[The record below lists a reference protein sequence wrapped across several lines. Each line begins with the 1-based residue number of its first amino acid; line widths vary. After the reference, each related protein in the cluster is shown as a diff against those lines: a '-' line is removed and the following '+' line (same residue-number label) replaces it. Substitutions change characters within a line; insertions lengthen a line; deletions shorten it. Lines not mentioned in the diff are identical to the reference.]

1 MLSRHA
7 VTRWRRAG
15 WVVAAVAAIRLGTLA
30 AAQPTPPAG
39 ATHAIRYRLAWRWG
53 RAVRTPD
60 GGWEVVTD
68 LGYRVHVR
76 RGYLTSYSM
85 ELVECPPLA
94 PLSGLFGP
102 TSAYAW
108 HSADMTNP
116 ATVRSAPIESLLAP
130 RAQDAGTV
138 RLPPQAYCQVH
149 YLVAR
154 ATTASRG
161 LPADVDMVDSSL
173 DVEGTVQRDGAPPTT
188 LVVKTAS
195 PNALLRPIARVDSG
209 RQDTLVV
216 LRRDLGQLFDGI
228 DFDTTRLPVVENRIV
243 ENLVNGTR
251 VKVRRDTR
259 AMVRVD

>member
-1 MLSRHA
+1 M
-7 VTRWRRAG
+7 WRRAG
-15 WVVAAVAAIRLGTLA
+15 WAVAALVALRLATLA
-30 AAQPTPPAG
+30 AAQPTPPSG
-39 ATHAIRYRLAWRWG
+39 ATHVIRYRLAWRWG
-53 RAVRTPD
+53 RAARTPD

-68 LGYRVHVR
+68 LGYRVHVN

-94 PLSGLFGP
+94 PLGWLLGP
-102 TSAYAW
+102 SPAYAW
-108 HSADMTNP
+108 HSADMVNP
-116 ATVRSAPIESLLAP
+116 ATVRSAPVESLIAL

-149 YLVAR
+149 YLIAR

-173 DVEGTVQRDGAPPTT
+173 GVEGTVQRDGTSPTA

-195 PNALLRPIARVDSG
+195 PNALLRPIPRVDTG
-209 RQDTLVV
+209 TQDTLVV
-216 LRRDLGQLFDGI
+216 LRRDLGRLFDGI
-228 DFDTTRLPVVENRIV
+228 DFDTAPGRVVANRIV

-251 VKVRRDTR
+251 VKVRRDG
-259 AMVRVD
+259 